1 MESPHR
7 FEIPRLTAL
16 ALHALPRVVESMIAP
31 VVVFYAGLLLLG
43 LDGALVTAVTWVYGG
58 IALRLVRRRPVPGTL
73 LLAALGVTARA
84 GLAAVTGSAVVYFL
98 QPTLGTMLVA
108 MAFLTSVPLRR
119 PLAAKV
125 ATDLVPLP
133 AAFLANRR
141 VHQFFLRISLLWALV
156 FTLNTALSLWL
167 LFSQSIATYLWVRTT
182 AVAFLGATAVVISVW
197 SFRRCVRRITT
208 VGHGA
213 LPACG

>member
-16 ALHALPRVVESMIAP
+16 LRHALPRVVEGMIAP
-31 VVVFYAGLLLLG
+31 VVVFYAGMVALG
-43 LDGALVTAVTWVYGG
+43 LNGALVTAVAWVYGG
-58 IALRLVRRRPVPGTL
+58 IIVRVVRRRPVPGTL

-84 GLAAVTGSAVVYFL
+84 ALAAVTGSAVVYFL

-108 MAFLTSVPLRR
+108 VSFLGSVALGR

-133 AAFLANRR
+133 EAFLAHARVRR
-141 VHQFFLRISLLWALV
+141 FFLRISLLWSLT

-167 LFSQSIATYLWVRTT
+167 LFSQSIGTYLWVRTA
-182 AVAFLGATAVVISVW
+182 AVAALGATAVLISVW
-197 SFRRCVRRITT
+197 GFQRCVHRVTA
-208 VGHGA
+208 V
-213 LPACG
+213 PA

>member
-1 MESPHR
+1 MESAHR

-16 ALHALPRVVESMIAP
+16 ARHALPRVIESMVAP
-31 VVVFYAGLLLLG
+31 VVVFYAGLFALG

-58 IALRLVRRRPVPGTL
+58 IVVRLIRRRPVPGTM

-84 GLAAVTGSAVVYFL
+84 AMAAVTGSAVVYFL

-108 MAFLTSVPLRR
+108 MAFLGSVPLRR

-133 AAFLANRR
+133 DAFLAHHR
-141 VHQFFLRISLLWALV
+141 VYRFFLRISLLWALV
-156 FTLNTALSLWL
+156 FTLNTGLSLWL
-167 LFSQSIATYLWVRTT
+167 LFSQSIATFLWIRTV
-182 AVAFLGATAVVISVW
+182 AVALLGATAVVISVW
-197 SFRRCVRRITT
+197 SFRRCARR
-208 VGHGA
+208 VA
-213 LPACG
+213 LSAA

>member
-1 MESPHR
+1 MEPAHR

-16 ALHALPRVVESMIAP
+16 AVHAVPRVVESMIAP
-31 VVVFYAGLLLLG
+31 VVVFYAGMLVLG
-43 LDGALVTAVTWVYGG
+43 LNGALVTAVTWVYGG
-58 IALRLVRRRPVPGTL
+58 ILVRLVRRRPVPGTL

-84 GLAAVTGSAVVYFL
+84 ALAAITGSAVVYFL

-108 MAFLTSVPLRR
+108 MSFLTSVPLGR

-133 AAFLANRR
+133 EAFLAHQR
-141 VHQFFLRISLLWALV
+141 VHRFFLRMSLLWSLV

-167 LFSQSIATYLWVRTT
+167 LFSQSISTYLWVRTI
-182 AVAFLGATAVVISVW
+182 AVALLGAAAVVISVW
-197 SFRRCVRRITT
+197 SFRRCVARVTA
-208 VGHGA
+208 V
-213 LPACG
+213 PA